1 MSDIKS
7 HNVNTDIKSF
17 RDIKSAGDKIKD
29 TYDKTIKD
37 SSDDNT
43 LEQNTEN
50 ATVAVGAGVAKGT
63 YAGAKF
69 GYKLATKRNRQAL
82 HQAQVRYQASRMQY
96 RKQVRDG
103 RARVRSARKD
113 YRQEKS
119 SIKKMGKSNN
129 IKSSSTA
136 QTISVTNPYYT
147 GNWNQSGQIKSSKNA
162 YNSTKKTEKMVR
174 KTARKE
180 VRSNWFEL
188 FKVAAAGSA
197 KSGLYTALA
206 VVLAVVVGG
215 SVIVLM
221 LSPSGVL
228 FSDADEKNGAYSLNS
243 AMESINQEFA
253 EKLKAIES
261 ANTYDEEI
269 INNYGRQYE
278 IANWADIV
286 AVWSVKNTSE
296 ENASFYIDEAAFQSL
311 RTVAFD
317 MTTISG
323 KLETRTEDGDDGT
336 RTVTTLILDVSYTS
350 SDTMKETYNFS
361 DEQKASV
368 LDLFA
373 DSDYLSLFEKVNAT
387 GVPGGDYSS
396 DFAAKSE
403 DGKFI
408 YPTSYHTVSGGYPNY
423 ASGKYH
429 GALDFPCPVGT
440 SVYAVGDGVV
450 EMAGW
455 HYSYGYFV
463 KINHGNGITTIVAHN
478 SQLVVSVGQTVTQG
492 QLVAYS
498 GSTGNS
504 TGPHCHFEVRVNNQR
519 VNPNNY
525 L

>member
-1 MSDIKS
+1 M
-7 HNVNTDIKSF
+7 
-17 RDIKSAGDKIKD
+17 
-29 TYDKTIKD
+29 
-37 SSDDNT
+37 
-43 LEQNTEN
+43 
-50 ATVAVGAGVAKGT
+50 
-63 YAGAKF
+63 
-69 GYKLATKRNRQAL
+69 
-82 HQAQVRYQASRMQY
+82 
-96 RKQVRDG
+96 
-103 RARVRSARKD
+103 
-113 YRQEKS
+113 
-119 SIKKMGKSNN
+119 
-129 IKSSSTA
+129 
-136 QTISVTNPYYT
+136 
-147 GNWNQSGQIKSSKNA
+147 
-162 YNSTKKTEKMVR
+162 
-174 KTARKE
+174 
-180 VRSNWFEL
+180 
-188 FKVAAAGSA
+188 
-197 KSGLYTALA
+197 
-206 VVLAVVVGG
+206 
-215 SVIVLM
+215 
-221 LSPSGVL
+221 
-228 FSDADEKNGAYSLNS
+228 
-243 AMESINQEFA
+243 
-253 EKLKAIES
+253 
-261 ANTYDEEI
+261 
-269 INNYGRQYE
+269 
-278 IANWADIV
+278 
-286 AVWSVKNTSE
+286 WSVKNTSE

-311 RTVAFD
+311 RAVAFD

-323 KLETRTEDGDDGT
+323 KLETRTEGSDDGT
-336 RTVTTLILDVSYTS
+336 RTVTTLILDVSYSS

-373 DSDYLSLFEKVNAT
+373 DSDYLSLFGKVNAT

-455 HYSYGYFV
+455 HYSYGYVV
-463 KINHGNGITTIVAHN
+463 KINHGNGITTIVTHN